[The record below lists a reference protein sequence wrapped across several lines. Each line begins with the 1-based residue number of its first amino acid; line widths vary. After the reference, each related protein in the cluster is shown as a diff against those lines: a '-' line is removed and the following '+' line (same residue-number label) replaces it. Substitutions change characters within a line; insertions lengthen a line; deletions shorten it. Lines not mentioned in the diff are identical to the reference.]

1 MKGTLHLIHKLDNL
15 WIFKTYTKIGKDL
28 IPMRYTFIT
37 DGKSYEDNQE
47 IDGQVVIKEGVEFIR
62 EKPYS

>member
-37 DGKSYEDNQE
+37 DGGKSYEDNQE
-47 IDGQVVIKEGVEFIR
+47 IIGQVVMKEGVEFIR
-62 EKPYS
+62 EKP